1 MLKTILVDDEFNSL
15 QRLKGIAAKEKR
27 LDIVDTFQ
35 KPEKFLQFMDKH
47 NQEIDIVF
55 LDIQMP
61 GIKGLELAEKIQHLN
76 QDIEI
81 IFVTAYDYYAVEAF
95 ELNAL
100 DYLLKPVSPKRF
112 EKTLK
117 RLFKNNEVEQKD
129 KEILKVNTMGSVEI
143 YDSSGKKI
151 RPDWATAKTEELFL
165 FLLRYEGN
173 YVSKGKI
180 IENLWQDRPAD
191 RAKDILYTTIYNLRR
206 TFKKFG
212 YSDLIKG
219 KRGYYKLNKTIL
231 ESDILKQKELIRDY
245 NSDQITE
252 ADFLAQMEEL
262 YRGEFLTDKNY
273 SWSYAYQAEI
283 LKNYKNIVKKI
294 TQKHLEA
301 ENYEKAKFLL
311 KKLTKLDP
319 LDEKNHKKLIELYKK
334 EGNLCAAERHYR
346 WLKNILADEFD
357 ITPSFEL

>member
-35 KPEKFLQFMDKH
+35 KPEKFLQFMDKQ

-129 KEILKVNTMGSVEI
+129 KRNIKSKYHGFCRN
-143 YDSSGKKI
+143 I
-151 RPDWATAKTEELFL
+151 RQQW
-165 FLLRYEGN
+165 
-173 YVSKGKI
+173 
-180 IENLWQDRPAD
+180 
-191 RAKDILYTTIYNLRR
+191 
-206 TFKKFG
+206 
-212 YSDLIKG
+212 
-219 KRGYYKLNKTIL
+219 
-231 ESDILKQKELIRDY
+231 
-245 NSDQITE
+245 
-252 ADFLAQMEEL
+252 
-262 YRGEFLTDKNY
+262 
-273 SWSYAYQAEI
+273 
-283 LKNYKNIVKKI
+283 
-294 TQKHLEA
+294 
-301 ENYEKAKFLL
+301 
-311 KKLTKLDP
+311 
-319 LDEKNHKKLIELYKK
+319 
-334 EGNLCAAERHYR
+334 
-346 WLKNILADEFD
+346 
-357 ITPSFEL
+357 